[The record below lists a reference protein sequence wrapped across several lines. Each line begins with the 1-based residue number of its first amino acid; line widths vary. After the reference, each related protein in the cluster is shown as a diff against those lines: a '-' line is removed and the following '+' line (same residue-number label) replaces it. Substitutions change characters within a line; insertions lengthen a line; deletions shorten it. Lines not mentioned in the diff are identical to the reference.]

1 MLIRSASTR
10 TFHDALSAL
19 LRVVLHFA
27 TWLAEAG
34 VAEAT
39 IKRLMGHAGSG
50 VTQQHYTAQ
59 TLATLH
65 AAVESIRLDL
75 SAANGFELPM
85 RAVPGTDRTPKTDGL
100 TADFTAGLTAGR
112 SKPEGKSSMISRERD
127 TGLEP
132 ATFGLGSA
140 RNCLQ
145 NAAAECAR
153 PNSSEGTPVD
163 GAPECTIGADSD
175 ARGKRCGVPA
185 VRIEEAIRALQAGD
199 VETALRLLRSDD
211 SATRA
216 NVTAPAADKNLPSR
230 MPSDSSHERN
240 T

>member
-132 ATFGLGSA
+132 ATFGLGS
-140 RNCLQ
+140 R
-145 NAAAECAR
+145 
-153 PNSSEGTPVD
+153 
-163 GAPECTIGADSD
+163 
-175 ARGKRCGVPA
+175 
-185 VRIEEAIRALQAGD
+185 
-199 VETALRLLRSDD
+199 RS
-211 SATRA
+211 T
-216 NVTAPAADKNLPSR
+216 N
-230 MPSDSSHERN
+230 
-240 T
+240 